1 MLNLRNHRQCPA
13 GGFSFLNRRIAGG
26 DHDEAGEAAIAAKT
40 CGAMCKR
47 RIVAPGAPNR
57 STVKLRSAP
66 KSPAN
71 AGHFVAFFPCCGA
84 GTRFVHLS
92 FRVKSAFLEV
102 TLLPETGPE
111 IAESSCLILQS

>member
-1 MLNLRNHRQCPA
+1 MHRKITEPA
-13 GGFSFLNRRIAGG
+13 
-26 DHDEAGEAAIAAKT
+26 
-40 CGAMCKR
+40 
-47 RIVAPGAPNR
+47 
-57 STVKLRSAP
+57 
-66 KSPAN
+66 KSLAN